1 MRFLRKEKVMFG
13 FLKRKHKVEQTAR
26 EELIFEIENEYD
38 IWLTHIGDMSREIK
52 RIPDLIA
59 QQSTIE
65 KLETGNWD
73 FLKEGDS
80 AEILKK
86 MNMHYT
92 GRINDCARAAI
103 AEFKALSSS
112 WERICEIRRKLDA
125 DTKGIKEGV

>member
-1 MRFLRKEKVMFG
+1 MFG
-13 FLKRKHKVEQTAR
+13 FLKRKHKVGQTVR
-26 EELIFEIENEYD
+26 EELIVEIENEYD
-38 IWLTHIGDMSREIK
+38 DWLTHIGEMSREIK

-125 DTKGIKEGV
+125 DKKGIKEVS